1 MCWVASGIGRKWSNK
16 SDGSRLHQRGDGAIL
31 EDTES
36 TWVEIFRLSFIITV
50 ECMV

>member
-1 MCWVASGIGRKWSNK
+1 MVTGVGRKWSNK
-16 SDGSRLHQRGDGAIL
+16 SDSSRPHQRGDGAIL

-36 TWVEIFRLSFIITV
+36 AWVEIFWFSVVITV